1 MARQEATNIFSDAL
15 MSDLHPI
22 NTPKSVLTDCLN
34 GTYITYNGNEF
45 ILQNDMGNYKLKN
58 CRLPVNFIPVGVKSY
73 ADILYIVSY
82 NPITKKVE
90 IGSYPAPQSIFSNK
104 ETSASPEE
112 NQLKPFAWT
121 GTQTYENLIDTF
133 KQPLYIFVNQNEED
147 TKLYPGD
154 EFWFGEGS
162 AVPELAFVYQ
172 HLNFYIIDEDKKLYD
187 IEDTEL
193 YTENN
198 TLPVTKQKVFWET
211 PGWLAAQYN
220 LYVPDKFNLGL
231 RSLNVPEFL
240 TNSTNAT
247 TITDR
252 LDEELPT
259 TGFKVSMDLTTQTI
273 ISDRLFQ
280 TELLNRGWK
289 GDEQTHKELLVRYV
303 VDQSNVNYGTFK
315 GIVSS
320 GDDYKVSADPSIQQ
334 VIIDI
339 PCRKHNY
346 QDDIITAYTN
356 DRAIWFMPALQEGQ
370 SVSDYPGKISIK
382 AYPILKH
389 IDENNILRIVEFTQF
404 TSEFSYALN
413 NLKDKNEIEIA
424 ESIYKWAIDDDSITV
439 SFDINGPFINVSNI
453 TGTYSFRQLLPNG
466 EESETDLI
474 SNESITNLTLFGQN
488 TFNIPIPINTNN
500 NVYDVEENGVYILE
514 IKLEQGTEQLKTAKL
529 IIITSKVFNDFF
541 GTHDSYSSITPTEW
555 LSKWWDYF
563 SVTDVSINSLNYD
576 FSELND
582 EFTYRWSDENKDYP
596 GKISDVNALTGG
608 FTKFLSKVYAEKMP
622 SNHKT
627 SEENASGEWMSSNT
641 ANFPTLE
648 IIFSPKS
655 GEQSKKEYSV
665 KENKLTGSLWTPA
678 YTIRVELNQNGG
690 NTLLELEKKE
700 KVNPNENEGWKDLLT
715 VPGLSNKIT
724 AIAQNISVANYTE
737 SFPYVTFLNSN
748 SYRNQLSTQLSA
760 TKGRWLL
767 HSYMLSTNRNVQVI
781 VASNYRNET
790 KDYSGAIEATRT
802 KTSKNKTI
810 TLTDSN
816 NNFKNN
822 FKSGFNTMPLA
833 VVQLA
838 TINVNNDSNIGW
850 YAAEEVVTNPSYL
863 INDLRGEDN
872 NSYTGYSGLV
882 MQNDKKEPIYI
893 DFGAPRKSNAYQ
905 QIANALYQLSRY
917 GVRSYDDTYKTE
929 YVPRLATEAADTSF
943 RATLTRYNVEIIL
956 DSLNYKDSK
965 GHSYDWLAS
974 KSLTSNDY
982 IGSNLINSEAVITK
996 RKTIDNVT
1004 LANSYTLNVDFSS
1017 SGIETYTQ
1025 AISTFIDNN
1034 ETDIKELQNND
1045 TQESLYYYIS
1055 DNEYNN
1061 RLKQLNLENKWDSKE
1076 YEFGEDKPI
1085 RANDVK
1091 KFFGCTTKSF
1101 TLSNLFFDTST
1112 NLKLIAGGRGSSSG
1126 TKGRGQIETAWYE
1139 KLTLNT

>member
-58 CRLPVNFIPVGVKSY
+58 CKLPVNFIPVGVKGY

-82 NPITKKVE
+82 NPLTKKVE

-104 ETSASPEE
+104 ESNASPEE
-112 NQLKPFAWT
+112 DQLKPFEWT
-121 GTQTYENLIDTF
+121 GTQTYEYLIDNF

-303 VDQSNVNYGTFK
+303 VDQSNANYGTFK

-320 GDDYKVSADPSIQQ
+320 GDDYKVSVDPSIQQ

-389 IDENNILRIVEFTQF
+389 IDKDSILRIVEFTQF
-404 TSEFSYALN
+404 TSEFSYSLN
-413 NLKDKNEIEIA
+413 NLKDKNKIKIA

-439 SFDINGPFINVSNI
+439 SFDIDGPFINVSNI

-466 EESETDLI
+466 EESKTDLI
-474 SNESITNLTLFGQN
+474 SNEPITNLTLFGQN

-500 NVYDVEENGVYILE
+500 NVYDVKENGVYVLE

-563 SVTDVSINSLNYD
+563 SVTDVSINSLKYN
-576 FSELND
+576 FSGLNN
-582 EFTYRWSDENKDYP
+582 EFTYRWSDENKDYSCE
-596 GKISDVNALTGG
+596 ISELPDGNFAKL
-608 FTKFLSKVYAEKMP
+608 LSNIYATKMP
-622 SNHKT
+622 SNHK
-627 SEENASGEWMSSNT
+627 SSDENANGEWMSSNT

-655 GEQSKKEYSV
+655 NEQDGSKDYSV

-690 NTLLELEKKE
+690 NTLLELKKEE
-700 KVNPNENEGWKDLLT
+700 KVNPNENEGWEDLLT

-724 AIAQNISVANYTE
+724 ATAQNISVANYTE
-737 SFPYVTFLNSN
+737 SFPYITFLNSN
-748 SYRNQLSTQLSA
+748 GTKLPTQLKA
-760 TKGRWLL
+760 TSGRWLL
-767 HSYMLSTNRNVQVI
+767 HSYMLGTKRNIQVI
-781 VASNYRNET
+781 VASDYLDET
-790 KDYSGAIEATRT
+790 KDYNGAIESTRT
-802 KTSKNKTI
+802 KTSENKTI
-810 TLTDSN
+810 ALTAAK

-822 FKSGFNTMPLA
+822 FKQGFNVIPLA
-833 VVQLA
+833 VVQLS
-838 TINVNNDSNIGW
+838 TINVNNDSRIGW
-850 YAAEEVVTNPSYL
+850 YAAENVIKSPSYL
-863 INDLRGEDN
+863 IDDVRSESNT
-872 NSYTGYSGLV
+872 SYIGYSGLV
-882 MQNDKKEPIYI
+882 MQNSKKEPIYI
-893 DFGAPRKSNAYQ
+893 DFGAPQKGTAYQ

-956 DSLNYKDSK
+956 DSLNYKDSN
-965 GHSYDWLAS
+965 GNTYNWLTS
-974 KSLTSNDY
+974 KSLTSDSY
-982 IGSNLINSEAVITK
+982 IGSNLINSEAVITE

-1004 LANSYTLNVDFSS
+1004 LANSYTLNVNFSS

-1034 ETDIKELQNND
+1034 ELDIQELQSND
-1045 TQESLYYYIS
+1045 TQEPLYYYENES
-1055 DNEYNN
+1055 EYNA
-1061 RLKQLNLENKWDSKE
+1061 RLKQLNLENKWSSNA
-1076 YEFGEDKPI
+1076 YTFGKDKPI
-1085 RANDVK
+1085 STEDVK
-1091 KFFGCTTKSF
+1091 KFFGCTTKQF
-1101 TLSNLFFDTST
+1101 TLSNLIFDTST
-1112 NLKLIAGGRGSSSG
+1112 NLKLIAGGRGQG
-1126 TKGRGQIETAWYE
+1126 DTKGHGQIETAWYE